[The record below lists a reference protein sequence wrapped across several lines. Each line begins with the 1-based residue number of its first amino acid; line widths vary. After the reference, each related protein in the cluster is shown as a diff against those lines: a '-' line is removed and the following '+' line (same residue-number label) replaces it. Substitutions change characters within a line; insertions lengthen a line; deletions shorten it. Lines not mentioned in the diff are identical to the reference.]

1 VNLLGKI
8 GISAPSS
15 IMVSEPAMLTD
26 AALRNLKPKD
36 KPYKVT
42 DRDGLYVYVLK
53 SGTVSFRYNY
63 AINGRQETLVL
74 GRYGPGG
81 IKLSEAREKLV
92 EAKKTLAAGKSPARQ
107 KGAAAARRRAG
118 HTFAQW
124 AEEWLERYT
133 MAESTRDM
141 RRSVYERDLKG
152 PFGKLKL
159 EEITAEELR
168 ALCDRIVARQAP
180 ATAVHAREIVMLVFR
195 YARDRGQKVAN
206 PADDVRPSSIARF
219 QPRDRAL
226 SAEEVGIVF
235 RYLERIAT
243 SPTNRLGVKLLLL
256 TLLRKSEM
264 AEGTWGEVNFTERV
278 WTIPAARMKRRN
290 PHKVY
295 LSDQALD
302 ILVALK
308 TCAGGSPYIFPSRY
322 DGDQPISKATLNR
335 VTGAVIE
342 EALAD
347 GVPLARFTPHDFR
360 RTGSTALHE
369 AGFQSDWIEKCL
381 AHEQRGVRAVYNKA
395 EYAEQR
401 RVMMQA
407 WADMIDAWVVSGA

>member
-1 VNLLGKI
+1 
-8 GISAPSS
+8 
-15 IMVSEPAMLTD
+15 
-26 AALRNLKPKD
+26 
-36 KPYKVT
+36 
-42 DRDGLYVYVLK
+42 VLK

-63 AINGRQETLVL
+63 SINGRQETLVL

-81 IKLSEAREKLV
+81 INLSEARERLA

-107 KGAAAARRRAG
+107 KGAAAARRRAE
-118 HTFAQW
+118 HSFAQW
-124 AEEWLERYT
+124 AQEWIERYT
-133 MAESTRDM
+133 MAQSTRDM

-219 QPRDRAL
+219 QPRGRAL

-235 RYLERIAT
+235 RYLERIPT
-243 SPTNRLGVKLLLL
+243 SPTIRLGVKLLLL

-290 PHKVY
+290 PHNVY
-295 LSDQALD
+295 LADQALD

-347 GVPLARFTPHDFR
+347 GVPLAPFTPHDFR

-407 WADMIDAWVVSGA
+407 WADMVGAWVTTGA